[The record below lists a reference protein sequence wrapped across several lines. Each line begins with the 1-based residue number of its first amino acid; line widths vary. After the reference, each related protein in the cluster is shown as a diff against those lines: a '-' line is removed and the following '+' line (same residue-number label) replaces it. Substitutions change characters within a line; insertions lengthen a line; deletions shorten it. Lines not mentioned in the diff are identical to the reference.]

1 MELFSWRRW
10 RLVSAQVVSL
20 IKLQKIMHA
29 NNQILADTR
38 LHLHLLKSSMAV
50 PTLLS
55 CRYGL
60 KSFIVMSRQIDASD
74 FVLGS
79 VKARRRNR
87 TSDKRVVIDESPPT
101 VRKISP
107 YSRLASGLMS
117 YQRPSVQITT
127 QSRYE
132 YCKTFVSFLITVWQD
147 WAIFV
152 TQQ

>member
-38 LHLHLLKSSMAV
+38 LHLHLIKSSMAV

-87 TSDKRVVIDESPPT
+87 TSDKRVVIDESPPQ
-101 VRKISP
+101 P

>member
-1 MELFSWRRW
+1 
-10 RLVSAQVVSL
+10 
-20 IKLQKIMHA
+20 MHA

-38 LHLHLLKSSMAV
+38 LHLHLIKSSMAV

-132 YCKTFVSFLITVWQD
+132 YCKTFVSFLITV
-147 WAIFV
+147 
-152 TQQ
+152 

>member
-1 MELFSWRRW
+1 
-10 RLVSAQVVSL
+10 
-20 IKLQKIMHA
+20 MHA
-29 NNQILADTR
+29 NYQILADTR
-38 LHLHLLKSSMAV
+38 LHLHLIKSCMAV

-132 YCKTFVSFLITVWQD
+132 YCKTFVSLQCDKIGLFL
-147 WAIFV
+147 
-152 TQQ
+152 

>member
-1 MELFSWRRW
+1 
-10 RLVSAQVVSL
+10 
-20 IKLQKIMHA
+20 MHA
-29 NNQILADTR
+29 NYQILADTR
-38 LHLHLLKSSMAV
+38 LHLHLIKSSMAV

-132 YCKTFVSFLITVWQD
+132 YCKMFVSLQCDKIGLFL
-147 WAIFV
+147 
-152 TQQ
+152 

>member
-1 MELFSWRRW
+1 
-10 RLVSAQVVSL
+10 
-20 IKLQKIMHA
+20 MHA

-38 LHLHLLKSSMAV
+38 LHLHLIKSSMAV

-87 TSDKRVVIDESPPT
+87 TSDKRVVIDESPPQ
-101 VRKISP
+101 P

-132 YCKTFVSFLITVWQD
+132 YCKTFVSLQCDKIGLFL
-147 WAIFV
+147 
-152 TQQ
+152 